1 LPCGS
6 AHIISGKIEE
16 LHGDKFIE
24 LSFSKSEYKYILAA
38 FIKHLI
44 VCCTGLASES
54 CFISKAKKNIFVFET
69 ISSSEAMDILV
80 KLIEYYEK
88 GQQAILPYF
97 IDFNEKP
104 SKLIDYDEMNLVGM
118 IKGHVDHYYFPLSDA
133 YVLKEY
139 YDGYF
144 DEGANASE
152 FLENYRTIHSFLS
165 ETIPSYT
172 F

>member
-1 LPCGS
+1 MG
-6 AHIISGKIEE
+6 
-16 LHGDKFIE
+16 
-24 LSFSKSEYKYILAA
+24 IL
-38 FIKHLI
+38 
-44 VCCTGLASES
+44 
-54 CFISKAKKNIFVFET
+54 
-69 ISSSEAMDILV
+69 M

-88 GQQAILPYF
+88 GQQAILPYY
-97 IDFNEKP
+97 IYFNEKP

-118 IKGHVDHYYFPLSDA
+118 INSHVTNYYYPLSDA

-144 DEGANASE
+144 EEGNNASE
-152 FLENYRTIHSFLS
+152 FLENYRTIHTFLS